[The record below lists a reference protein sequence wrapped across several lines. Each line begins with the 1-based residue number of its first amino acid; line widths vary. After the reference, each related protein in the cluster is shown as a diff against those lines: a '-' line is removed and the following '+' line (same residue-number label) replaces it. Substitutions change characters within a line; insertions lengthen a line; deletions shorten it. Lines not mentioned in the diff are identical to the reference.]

1 MNDFLSKISNQII
14 GPMILSTFFPVVL
27 FVAAFALVVLPLAPF
42 GQPWTGVVKNP
53 ADWQKNGIAVLEIT
67 FLVLVLSV
75 VIYNLNT
82 PIVRM
87 YEGYPWRD
95 SYIGKF
101 LQKRQQSKLER
112 ASLIRRCIA
121 KLRIER
127 LITGTTT
134 DLGTLPDVQT
144 GMARLVN
151 DAYPNKSSLVLPT
164 HLGNVI
170 RAFETYTTR
179 QYGAGAISLW
189 PRLVGVLD
197 SSFVQT
203 LDNAKMAFDF
213 MINSAF
219 LTLVLAAMS
228 TAAGLVWK
236 APVAASLYRPWV
248 VWALVFL
255 FLSYLSYLAAINR
268 AREWGTQVKSGFDLY
283 RLTLLTKLGYQKPA
297 DLTEERRM
305 WEVINYKFAFPDE
318 RTYPDLAYSTPAT
331 LLIVDPVSTMLTF
344 ERTVLPLDDG
354 SIQIRVLVVN
364 MDPTRALAGRVML
377 QDTIPTGNSYVGGSG
392 TVNGASAT
400 VCSLNPMQI
409 DLGPVPY
416 YETRTVVYSIK
427 SQSAGA

>member
-75 VIYNLNT
+75 VLYNLNT

-87 YEGYPWRD
+87 YEGYPWKD

-101 LQKRQQSKLER
+101 LQKRQQSTLEQ

-121 KLRIER
+121 KMWIER
-127 LITGTTT
+127 QITRITT
-134 DLGTLPDVQT
+134 DLGELSEVQRN
-144 GMARLVN
+144 MARLVN
-151 DAYPNKSSLVLPT
+151 DDYPNNSSLVLPT

-189 PRLVGVLD
+189 PRLAGVLD
-197 SSFVQT
+197 PSVVQT

-228 TAAGLVWK
+228 TAAGLMWK
-236 APVAASLYRPWV
+236 PPVADSLYRPWE
-248 VWALVFL
+248 VWAFVFF
-255 FLSYLSYLAAINR
+255 FLSYLSYIAAINR
-268 AREWGTQVKSGFDLY
+268 AREWGTQVKSGFDLC
-283 RLTLLTKLGYQKPA
+283 RLNLLTKLGYQKPA

-318 RTYPDLAYSTPAT
+318 RTYPDLPYSTPAT
-331 LLIVDPVSTMLTF
+331 LLIVDPVSTILTF

-354 SIQIRVLVVN
+354 TVQIRVLVVN
-364 MDPTRALAGRVML
+364 TDPTRALAGRVVF
-377 QDTIPTGNSYVGGSG
+377 QDTIPTGKIYVSGSG
-392 TVNGASAT
+392 TVNGGSAIL
-400 VCSLNPMQI
+400 CSLNPIQI

-416 YETRTVVYSIK
+416 NETRTVVYSIK
-427 SQSAGA
+427 TQPLGA